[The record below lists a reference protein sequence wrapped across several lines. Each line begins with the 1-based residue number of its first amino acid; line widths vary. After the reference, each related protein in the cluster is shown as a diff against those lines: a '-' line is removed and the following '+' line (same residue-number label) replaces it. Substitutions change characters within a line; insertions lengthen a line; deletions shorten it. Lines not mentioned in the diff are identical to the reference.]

1 MRGILPPVSLRP
13 NANAQAGMVSGGKV
27 NVAHLLN
34 RIVYHAILFGA
45 GREANRPVPS
55 PLEPTVINSPRI
67 KRQP

>member
-1 MRGILPPVSLRP
+1 
-13 NANAQAGMVSGGKV
+13 MVSGGKV

-55 PLEPTVINSPRI
+55 PLEPTAINSPRI